1 VPIGVALAPVT
12 WSAADIPDQIAL
24 LTIGL
29 CQRKFCH
36 WVYAALEKCT
46 TTVAASGVVTLAMNG
61 PRLLY
66 GTAGFVLASMI
77 VYATSAEVNADRC
90 ST

>member
-1 VPIGVALAPVT
+1 
-12 WSAADIPDQIAL
+12 
-24 LTIGL
+24 
-29 CQRKFCH
+29 
-36 WVYAALEKCT
+36 VYAALEKCT

-77 VYATSAEVNADRC
+77 VYATSAE
-90 ST
+90 